1 LLLELDFDPP
11 IEDQSI
17 INQRIEEKARFW
29 SSHYN
34 DFKRG
39 TEYRHYH
46 QMLPKIKEIMSD
58 PGKRKKEATSAR
70 NIVYALLD
78 EDLKILGMNGEI
90 SEDVVV
96 NIADNK
102 KMSINIVKK
111 RASALGIK
119 IIPKVDFQRT
129 YDKYYK
135 NKPKNADE
143 FESVVVYLKPFNKD
157 NLYDFLNPGAM
168 QNVDKLPCDK
178 LKQLAQEKKK
188 NEFYKNDTASSSG
201 KKVCE
206 ACELAFKDESR
217 KIIYDY
223 YLAWCKRRSILD
235 YAKEISNVA
244 GGNLSYEQGDVYIGQ
259 LTELFK
265 DRKLAE
271 NIFIAFCKV
280 EKIAYNP
287 ELYNPDSQKR
297 RRSEKEANNEKAR
310 EEAEKKKA
318 REEAEKKKAREEAEK
333 KKAREEAEKK
343 KAREE
348 AKKKER
354 EEQERSRKQK
364 EEAEQAENKEREEQ
378 ERLRGQKDKPGN
390 IEGYDA
396 LKKLAIGAIICL
408 LTLGGIALISGTHQS
423 QSEVSAPYQTVGE
436 RVGGTNSNINGSEQP
451 VLPVADF
458 WSDITSGEAPLK
470 VQFFDESTD
479 SPTSWNWDFGDGVT
493 STKQN
498 PIHTYTTDGTYTV
511 KETITNEIGGDTETK
526 ESYITVTAP
535 AEALTAVAP
544 VPDFSASVTSGE
556 APLTVSF
563 TDESSGSPTEWQWNF
578 GDSYDIFTEYNPT
591 HTYTKAGTYTV
602 TETVT
607 NEAGQDMETK
617 TNYIT
622 VTAPAETPTV
632 VAPVP
637 DFSASVTSGEAPLT
651 VSFTD
656 ESSGSPN
663 AWQWNFGDSYDI
675 FTEHNPTH
683 TYTKAGTYTVT
694 ETVTNEAGKD
704 TETKTNYIAVTAPPE
719 TPTVAVPV
727 PDFSAS
733 ETSGE
738 APLTVT
744 FIDESTGSPTEWK
757 WNFGDGSTI
766 IDGTTSA
773 YKNPTHTYEEAG
785 VYEVKETAINS
796 AGRNTE
802 IKSSYITVI
811 APESTDIS
819 PQSTE
824 IAPPDTAPQST
835 GTAPVPD
842 FSASVTSGEAPLTVT
857 FTDESTGSPTEW
869 KWNFGDGSTIID
881 GTTSAYK
888 NPTHTYEEAGVYEV
902 KETAINSAG
911 KDTEIKTDYI
921 TVTAPESD
929 SIASDD
935 TSLPTESEV
944 LTFVNDY
951 KGGSD
956 FIETV
961 SGDSESYHPEW
972 KWDIWQ
978 DQYGNILISFYYYQN
993 NSKGYESTYFDSEG
1007 NIISTKDLELTLV
1020 NSYPGA

>member
-1 LLLELDFDPP
+1 
-11 IEDQSI
+11 
-17 INQRIEEKARFW
+17 
-29 SSHYN
+29 
-34 DFKRG
+34 
-39 TEYRHYH
+39 
-46 QMLPKIKEIMSD
+46 MLPKIKEIMND
-58 PGKRKKEATSAR
+58 PSKRKKEAASAR
-70 NIVYALLD
+70 NIAYALLD

-96 NIADNK
+96 NIADKK

-119 IIPKVDFQRT
+119 IIPKVDFQIT

-135 NKPKNADE
+135 NKPQNADE

-157 NLYDFLNPGAM
+157 NLYDFLNPGTM

-217 KIIYDY
+217 KTIYDD

-235 YAKEISNVA
+235 HAKEISKVA
-244 GGNLSYEQGDVYIGQ
+244 DGNLSYEQGNFYIGQ

-297 RRSEKEANNEKAR
+297 RRSEKETNKEKAR

-318 REEAEKKKAREEAEK
+318 REEQERLHKQKEEAENK
-333 KKAREEAEKK
+333 EREKQERSRKQK
-343 KAREE
+343 EE
-348 AKKKER
+348 AKNKER

-390 IEGYDA
+390 IEGHDV

-408 LTLGGIALISGTHQS
+408 LTLGGIALMSGNNES

-436 RVGGTNSNINGSEQP
+436 RGYSTNSNINGSEQP
-451 VLPVADF
+451 VHPVADF

-578 GDSYDIFTEYNPT
+578 GDSYDIFTEHNPT

-607 NEAGQDMETK
+607 NEIGGDTETK
-617 TNYIT
+617 ESYIT
-622 VTAPAETPTV
+622 VTAPAEALTAV
-632 VAPVP
+632 VPVP

-656 ESSGSPN
+656 ESSGSPTE
-663 AWQWNFGDSYDI
+663 WQWNFGDSYDI

-694 ETVTNEAGKD
+694 ETVTNEAGQD
-704 TETKTNYIAVTAPPE
+704 METKTDYITVTAPAE
-719 TPTVAVPV
+719 TPTVVV
-727 PDFSAS
+727 
-733 ETSGE
+733 
-738 APLTVT
+738 
-744 FIDESTGSPTEWK
+744 
-757 WNFGDGSTI
+757 
-766 IDGTTSA
+766 
-773 YKNPTHTYEEAG
+773 
-785 VYEVKETAINS
+785 
-796 AGRNTE
+796 
-802 IKSSYITVI
+802 
-811 APESTDIS
+811 
-819 PQSTE
+819 
-824 IAPPDTAPQST
+824 
-835 GTAPVPD
+835 PVPD
-842 FSASVTSGEAPLTVT
+842 FSASVTSGEAPLTVS
-857 FTDESTGSPTEW
+857 FTDESSGSPTEW
-869 KWNFGDGSTIID
+869 QWNFGDSYDIFTEH
-881 GTTSAYK
+881 
-888 NPTHTYEEAGVYEV
+888 NPTHTYTKAGTYTVTETVTNEAGQDM
-902 KETAINSAG
+902 ET
-911 KDTEIKTDYI
+911 KTDYI

-929 SIASDD
+929 DTTSDNKETDSGTDTTSGD

-944 LTFVNDY
+944 LTFVNNY
-951 KGGSD
+951 QGVSD

-961 SGDSESYHPEW
+961 SGDSESSNPTW

-978 DQYGNILISFYYYQN
+978 DQYGDRLISFYYYQN
-993 NSKGYESTYFDSEG
+993 NPKGYDSTYFDSEG
-1007 NIISTKDLELTLV
+1007 NIISTKDLELTLL
-1020 NSYPGA
+1020 NSYKGA

>member
-1 LLLELDFDPP
+1 MNENCYLLLELDFDSP

-58 PGKRKKEATSAR
+58 SGKRKKEATSAR
-70 NIVYALLD
+70 NIAYALLD

-217 KIIYDY
+217 KIIYDD

-235 YAKEISNVA
+235 HAKEISKVA
-244 GGNLSYEQGDVYIGQ
+244 DGNLSYEQGNFYIGQ

-333 KKAREEAEKK
+333 EKVREEAEKK

-378 ERLRGQKDKPGN
+378 ERLRGQKDKLGN

-408 LTLGGIALISGTHQS
+408 LTLGGIALMSGNNGS
-423 QSEVSAPYQTVGE
+423 QSEVSAPYQTVGD
-436 RVGGTNSNINGSEQP
+436 RANGTSSVINGSEQP

-458 WSDITSGEAPLK
+458 WSDITSGEAPLT
-470 VQFFDESTD
+470 VTFNDQSTG
-479 SPTSWNWDFGDGVT
+479 SPTSWDWNFGDGVT
-493 STKQN
+493 STEKN

-511 KETITNEIGGDTETK
+511 KETITNEIGKDTK
-526 ESYITVTAP
+526 ESYITVTSP
-535 AEALTAVAP
+535 AEALTAV
-544 VPDFSASVTSGE
+544 V
-556 APLTVSF
+556 
-563 TDESSGSPTEWQWNF
+563 
-578 GDSYDIFTEYNPT
+578 
-591 HTYTKAGTYTV
+591 
-602 TETVT
+602 
-607 NEAGQDMETK
+607 
-617 TNYIT
+617 
-622 VTAPAETPTV
+622 
-632 VAPVP
+632 PVP

-663 AWQWNFGDSYDI
+663 AWQWNFGDSSDI
-675 FTEHNPTH
+675 LTEYNPTH

-704 TETKTNYIAVTAPPE
+704 TETKTNYITVTAPLQ
-719 TPTVAVPV
+719 TPDA
-727 PDFSAS
+727 DFSAS
-733 ETSGE
+733 VTSGE
-738 APLTVT
+738 APLTVSFT
-744 FIDESTGSPTEWK
+744 DESSGSPNAWQ
-757 WNFGDGSTI
+757 WNFGDSSDILTK
-766 IDGTTSA
+766 
-773 YKNPTHTYEEAG
+773 YNPTHIFTKAGTYTVTETVTNEAG
-785 VYEVKETAINS
+785 KDAETKTN
-796 AGRNTE
+796 
-802 IKSSYITVI
+802 YITV
-811 APESTDIS
+811 T
-819 PQSTE
+819 
-824 IAPPDTAPQST
+824 APPDTPTVAV
-835 GTAPVPD
+835 PVPD

-857 FTDESTGSPTEW
+857 FTDESTGSPTAW
-869 KWNFGDGSTIID
+869 KWNFGDGSTIIG

-888 NPTHTYEEAGVYEV
+888 NPTHTYEKAGIYEV

-921 TVTAPESD
+921 TVTAPENTATSLDNTETDSD
-929 SIASDD
+929 SGTISGY
-935 TSLPTESEV
+935 TSFPTKSEV

-951 KGGSD
+951 QGISD
-956 FIETV
+956 FINTV
-961 SGDSESYHPEW
+961 SRASQSDHPEW

-978 DQYGNILISFYYYQN
+978 DQNGNKMISFYYYQN
-993 NSKGYESTYFDSEG
+993 NSKGYGSTYFDSEG

-1020 NSYPGA
+1020 DSYKGA